1 MEEDCSKLRALT
13 LMQPK
18 SCPMMFSPGGLRLY
32 HFVPAI
38 KRTKIYQMNH
48 LDRTD
53 SCHWG
58 IQEGA
63 PGTPPGVQILSFS
76 CSLRQKIE
84 LGIGSPLPLQTFR
97 PNLLCSLS
105 GNNFLHKVK
114 EAAEIDLSFNS
125 SCCHQK

>member
-13 LMQPK
+13 PMQPK

-32 HFVPAI
+32 HFVPAM
-38 KRTKIYQMNH
+38 KRTKIHQMNH

-63 PGTPPGVQILSFS
+63 PGTPPGSKFFHFHAV
-76 CSLRQKIE
+76 CGKKIE
-84 LGIGSPLPLQTFR
+84 LGIGVPPLQTFR